1 MFLNMAD
8 IIRKSLAELVGTYI
22 FVLFGPGSVV
32 AFIAAF
38 NQTLNPSTL
47 FYLAITFGLGISIG
61 IMAVANISGGH
72 VNPAVTIAMFFAG
85 RFPGKYVFQY
95 IIAQLIGAVM
105 ASATVGLFFGYNV
118 ANSVQFGAT
127 IPGIRG
133 PRIAFAGEFIMTFFF
148 LWPIMGVTSRTN
160 NTVIIAIVIGIYVS
174 IMIFMLATI
183 SGGSINPARS
193 FGPAVLSGILLKGQY
208 YQWIYWV
215 APVLGGIL
223 GALSYKFMYKE
234 RGKIHYSPDQP
245 ISS

>member
-1 MFLNMAD
+1 MVG

-105 ASATVGLFFGYNV
+105 ASATVGLLFGYNV

-133 PRIAFAGEFIMTFFF
+133 PWVAFAGEFIMTFFF
-148 LWPIMGVTSRTN
+148 LWTIMGVTSRTN
-160 NTVIIAIVIGIYVS
+160 NTAIIAIVIGIYVS

-208 YQWIYWV
+208 YQWIYWI

-234 RGKIHYSPDQP
+234 KGKIHYSPDQP

>member
-1 MFLNMAD
+1 MKA
-8 IIRKSLAELVGTYI
+8 SLAELIGTYI
-22 FVLFGPGSVV
+22 FVLFGPGSIV

-47 FYLAITFGLGISIG
+47 FFSAVTFGLGISIG

-72 VNPAVTIAMFFAG
+72 VNPAVTVAMFISG
-85 RFPGKYVFQY
+85 RFPGKYVIQY
-95 IIAQLIGAVM
+95 IVAQLLGAVL
-105 ASATVGLFFGYNV
+105 ASATIGLMFGYNV

-133 PRIAFAGEFIMTFFF
+133 PWIALLGEFIMTFFF
-148 LWPIMGVTSRTN
+148 LWTIMGVTARTQ
-160 NTVIIAIVIGIYVS
+160 NTAIIAVTIGIYVS

-215 APVLGGIL
+215 APILGGSL
-223 GALSYKFMYKE
+223 GALAYKYMYQEKT
-234 RGKIHYSPDQP
+234 KIHYSPIQ
-245 ISS
+245 

>member
-1 MFLNMAD
+1 MAD

-47 FYLAITFGLGISIG
+47 FYLAITFGLGISVG

-72 VNPAVTIAMFFAG
+72 VNPAVTMAMFFAG

-105 ASATVGLFFGYNV
+105 ASATVGLLFGYNV

-133 PRIAFAGEFIMTFFF
+133 PWVAFAGEFIMTFFF
-148 LWPIMGVTSRTN
+148 LWTIMGVTSRTN
-160 NTVIIAIVIGIYVS
+160 NTAIIAIVIGIYVS

-208 YQWIYWV
+208 YQWIYWI

-234 RGKIHYSPDQP
+234 KGKIHYSPDQP

>member
-1 MFLNMAD
+1 MVG

-95 IIAQLIGAVM
+95 IIAQLMGAVM
-105 ASATVGLFFGYNV
+105 ASATVGLLFGYNV

-133 PRIAFAGEFIMTFFF
+133 PWIAFAGEFIMTFFF
-148 LWPIMGVTSRTN
+148 LWTIMGVTSRTN
-160 NTVIIAIVIGIYVS
+160 NTAVADAIT
-174 IMIFMLATI
+174 AP
-183 SGGSINPARS
+183 IN
-193 FGPAVLSGILLKGQY
+193 
-208 YQWIYWV
+208 
-215 APVLGGIL
+215 
-223 GALSYKFMYKE
+223 
-234 RGKIHYSPDQP
+234 
-245 ISS
+245 

>member
-1 MFLNMAD
+1 MAD

-105 ASATVGLFFGYNV
+105 ASATVGLLFGYNV

-133 PRIAFAGEFIMTFFF
+133 PWVAFAGEFIMTFFF
-148 LWPIMGVTSRTN
+148 LWTIMGVTSRTN
-160 NTVIIAIVIGIYVS
+160 NTAIIAIVIGIYVS

-208 YQWIYWV
+208 YQWIYWI

-234 RGKIHYSPDQP
+234 KGKIHYSPDQP

>member
-1 MFLNMAD
+1 MAD

-95 IIAQLIGAVM
+95 IIAQLMGAVM
-105 ASATVGLFFGYNV
+105 ASATVGLLFGYNV

-127 IPGIRG
+127 IPGIGG
-133 PRIAFAGEFIMTFFF
+133 PWVAFAGEFIMTFFF
-148 LWPIMGVTSRTN
+148 LWTIMGVTSRTN
-160 NTVIIAIVIGIYVS
+160 NTAIIAIVIGIYVS

-193 FGPAVLSGILLKGQY
+193 FGPAVLSGVLLKGQY

-234 RGKIHYSPDQP
+234 KGKIHYSPDQP

>member
-1 MFLNMAD
+1 MAD

-22 FVLFGPGSVV
+22 FMLFGPGSVV

-95 IIAQLIGAVM
+95 IIAQLMGAVM
-105 ASATVGLFFGYNV
+105 ASATVGLLFGYNV

-133 PRIAFAGEFIMTFFF
+133 PWVAFAGEFIMTFFF
-148 LWPIMGVTSRTN
+148 LWTIMGVTSRTN
-160 NTVIIAIVIGIYVS
+160 NTAIIAIVIGIYVS

-234 RGKIHYSPDQP
+234 KGKIHYSPDQP

>member
-1 MFLNMAD
+1 MAD

-47 FYLAITFGLGISIG
+47 FYLAITFGLGISVG

-105 ASATVGLFFGYNV
+105 ASATVGLLFGYNV

-133 PRIAFAGEFIMTFFF
+133 PWVAFAGEFIMTFFF
-148 LWPIMGVTSRTN
+148 LWTIMGVTSRTN
-160 NTVIIAIVIGIYVS
+160 NTAIIAIVIGIYVS

-208 YQWIYWV
+208 YQWIYWI

>member
-1 MFLNMAD
+1 MAD
-8 IIRKSLAELVGTYI
+8 IVKASLAELIGTYI
-22 FVLFGPGSVV
+22 FVLFGPGSIV

-38 NQTLNPSTL
+38 NQTLNSSTL
-47 FYLAITFGLGISIG
+47 FFSAITFGLGISIG

-72 VNPAVTIAMFFAG
+72 VNPAVTVAMFISG
-85 RFPGKYVFQY
+85 RFPGKYVIQY
-95 IIAQLIGAVM
+95 IVAQLLGAVL
-105 ASATVGLFFGYNV
+105 ASATIGLMFGYNV

-133 PRIAFAGEFIMTFFF
+133 PWIALLGEFIMTFFF
-148 LWPIMGVTSRTN
+148 LWTIMGVTSRTQ
-160 NTVIIAIVIGIYVS
+160 NTAIIAVTIGIYVS

-215 APVLGGIL
+215 APILGGSL
-223 GALSYKFMYKE
+223 GALAYKYMYQEKT
-234 RGKIHYSPDQP
+234 KIHYNP
-245 ISS
+245 IQ